1 MSDGKLEKLTIFT
14 FTDEKCESKG
24 DPEKFVA
31 MFNPTSYTEKYEME
45 YKQDPAP
52 GTSKSAPKF
61 GYIKPKDY
69 TFEFIID
76 GTGVTE
82 DLPTDA
88 NKKKDF
94 VNDKIKEF
102 LKATV
107 DYVGDSHRPH
117 FLKIAWGRLTTTVVI
132 KSADITYSLFDRNGN
147 PVRAKIAASFTE
159 NIEDSLRVKKENAS
173 SPDLT
178 HFRKVKE
185 ESKLPLMVYKEFGS
199 HLHYLSVARANKLN
213 NFRSLTVGTTLAL
226 PPLKNETE
234 QQ

>member
-1 MSDGKLEKLTIFT
+1 MADGKLEKLTIYT
-14 FTDEKCESKG
+14 YKDEKFEQEG
-24 DPEKFVA
+24 DPKKFVV
-31 MFNPTSYTEKYEME
+31 MFNPTSYAEKYEME

-69 TFEFIID
+69 TFEFILD
-76 GTGVTE
+76 GTGVYE
-82 DLPTDA
+82 DLPKGEA
-88 NKKKDF
+88 ARSAY

-102 LKATV
+102 LKVCV
-107 DYVGDSHRPH
+107 DYVGDSHRPY
-117 FLKIAWGRLTTTVVI
+117 FLKISWGRLTTRVVI
-132 KSADITYSLFDRNGN
+132 KSADITYNLFDANGN

-159 NIEDSLRVKKENAS
+159 NIEDSLRVKEEKAQ

-185 ESKLPLMVYKEFGS
+185 ESKLPIMVYKEYRD
-199 HLHYLSVARANKLN
+199 HLPYLSVARANKLN
-213 NFRSLTVGTTLAL
+213 NFRSLSVGTTVAL